1 MPLPGFKQILD
12 GSLAAKKAYK
22 GGIEADMWQV
32 IDPYLLKPHMI
43 LLETAAEKS
52 RPFSE

>member
-1 MPLPGFKQILD
+1 MPLPGFKQIHD
-12 GSLAAKKAYK
+12 GSIAAKRAYK

-32 IDPYLLKPHMI
+32 IEPYLLKPQI